1 MTAAFSALRCA
12 AMPARPPMREPK
24 RERKLKPAKGEP
36 PRFAP
41 SAFLKGSAPQVQQ
54 LCEELAT
61 LAAERFSDLTGTT
74 WPAVGAALAQ
84 QLRAIGHD
92 LMSLD
97 ESDAHQ
103 EWLATWHHPRG
114 TFTLLLSF
122 QAPHAVAVTWK
133 TDDVAFTARR

>member
-1 MTAAFSALRCA
+1 
-12 AMPARPPMREPK
+12 MPARPPR
-24 RERKLKPAKGEP
+24 RERKPEPKLKAAKADP

-41 SAFLKGSAPQVQQ
+41 SAFLKGSTEQVQQ
-54 LCEELAT
+54 LCDELAT

-74 WPAVGAALAQ
+74 WASVGATLAQ

-92 LMSLD
+92 LIGID

-114 TFTLLLSF
+114 TFSLLLSF
-122 QAPHAVAVTWK
+122 QAPQAVSVTWK
-133 TDDVAFTARR
+133 SDDATFTARR

>member
-1 MTAAFSALRCA
+1 
-12 AMPARPPMREPK
+12 MPARPPRREPK
-24 RERKLKPAKGEP
+24 RGSKLKAAKGAP

-41 SAFLKGSAPQVQQ
+41 SAFLKGSTEQVQQ
-54 LCEELAT
+54 LCDELAT

-74 WPAVGAALAQ
+74 WAGVSATLAQ

-92 LMSLD
+92 LMSID
-97 ESDAHQ
+97 DSDDHQ

-114 TFTLLLSF
+114 TFSLLLSF

>member
-1 MTAAFSALRCA
+1 
-12 AMPARPPMREPK
+12 MPARRPK
-24 RERKLKPAKGEP
+24 RAPKPPAAKADP

-41 SAFLKGSAPQVQQ
+41 SAFLKGSTEQVQQ
-54 LCEELAT
+54 LCDELAT

-74 WPAVGAALAQ
+74 WAGVGATLAQ

-92 LMSLD
+92 LMSID

-114 TFTLLLSF
+114 TFSLLLSF
-122 QAPHAVAVTWK
+122 QAPHAVAVSWK
-133 TDDVAFTARR
+133 TDDVTLTARR